1 MKRILTG
8 LAAATLAVAMAS
20 PAHAE
25 VEEAPRPD
33 ALGLDEVLRSVDTA
47 FPLLLAAAREKD
59 EAQGA
64 ALSADGGFDP
74 SLKASGFY
82 EPVSGYPRQYFTV
95 QADQPTPLWG
105 SSFFVGYRYGS
116 GKFPIYDGKLDT
128 NDFGEVRGGVRVP
141 IWRDGPIDRRRAS
154 IRQAELGVS
163 LASLSVDQARIEA
176 RRAAAFRY
184 WDWVAAGRRV
194 DVLRAWLDLAVVRDA
209 ALAARAARGD
219 IPEIDRTEN
228 QRTILQRQA
237 AVVGAERDLLQASME
252 LSLYLRGASREPMVP
267 DARRLPRSLP
277 PPSPIDH
284 LGGKAEEDRALVRR
298 PDVKRFDL
306 LRDRSRIE
314 ADLARNQ
321 QKPGIDVTLYGARQ
335 FGPGDPVRGEPVIGA
350 ALVLDIPILN
360 RVQNGREQS
369 AEAAAAKAT
378 DQQRFARDRVV
389 ADVRSAVAAIDAA
402 QKRAVMAESEA
413 RIAAQL
419 ADAELRRF
427 DLGEST
433 LLLVNLREQANAE
446 AKVREIDAAADF
458 HRAEASFRAATARDV
473 RP

>member
-1 MKRILTG
+1 VKTILTG
-8 LAAATLAVAMAS
+8 LAATALVLVTAS
-20 PAHAE
+20 RARAE
-25 VEEAPRPD
+25 GED
-33 ALGLDEVLRSVDTA
+33 ASRTNELGLEDVLRSVDIA

-82 EPVSGYPRQYFTV
+82 EPVSGYPRQYLTV

-128 NDFGEVRGGVRVP
+128 NDYGEVRGGVRVP
-141 IWRDGPIDRRRAS
+141 LWRDGPIDRRRAS

-163 LASLSVDQARIEA
+163 LASLSLDQARIEA
-176 RRAAAFRY
+176 RRAGAFRY

-194 DVLRAWLDLAVVRDA
+194 SVLRSWLALAVVRDA
-209 ALAARAARGD
+209 ALAARAERGD
-219 IPEIDRTEN
+219 IPEIERTEN
-228 QRTILQRQA
+228 QRTIFQRQA

-252 LSLYLRGASREPMVP
+252 LSLYIRGADRQPLVP
-267 DARRLPRSLP
+267 DASRLPRRLPAP
-277 PPSPIDH
+277 APVDV
-284 LGGKAEEDRALVRR
+284 LGGRAEEERALARR

-306 LRDRSRIE
+306 VRDRSRIE

-335 FGPGDPVRGEPVIGA
+335 FGPGDPIRGEPVVGA

-360 RVQNGREQS
+360 RVQNGREQT
-369 AEAAAAKAT
+369 AEASVAKAS

-389 ADVRSAVAAIDAA
+389 ADVRTALASIDAA
-402 QKRAVMAESEA
+402 QKRASMAENEA
-413 RIAAQL
+413 RVAAQL

-446 AKVREIDAAADF
+446 AKVREIDAVADF
-458 HRAEASFRAATARDV
+458 HRAEASFRAATARDLK
-473 RP
+473 